1 MGFDRNLVHV
11 ILTLISDLKAELK
24 MYTPT
29 MSILTDDADRL
40 QNTDYLYNCN
50 SGTKALV
57 WSDATIDVG
66 QDPLLLLHDN

>member
-29 MSILTDDADRL
+29 MSILTDGADRL
-40 QNTDYLYNCN
+40 QNTDVF
-50 SGTKALV
+50 TI
-57 WSDATIDVG
+57 ATLEHR
-66 QDPLLLLHDN
+66 P